1 MRRSPEELLMR
12 SNTILSDSGLLLLV
26 DKSSTP
32 TAAYDMVYA
41 DSGNQ
46 DKARAGRWLAILRR
60 DHPKEYQR
68 FFSQH
73 VTLLQQDKARGEGQ

>member
-1 MRRSPEELLMR
+1 MKRSPEEILMR
-12 SNTILSDSGLLLLV
+12 SRAILDDVTRMSLV

-41 DSGNQ
+41 DSGDQN
-46 DKARAGRWLAILRR
+46 KARAGRWLAILRR
-60 DHPKEYQR
+60 DHPEEYQK

-73 VTLLQQDKARGEGQ
+73 VALLQQDKARGEER